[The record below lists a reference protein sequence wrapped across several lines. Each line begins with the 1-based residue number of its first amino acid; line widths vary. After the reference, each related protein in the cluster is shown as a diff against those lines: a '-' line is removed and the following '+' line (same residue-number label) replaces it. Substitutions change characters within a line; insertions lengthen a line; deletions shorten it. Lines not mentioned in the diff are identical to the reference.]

1 MPITTGSEP
10 KKEDYKKF
18 GSELKRAFSID
29 NDVLQYM
36 MNNTPGD
43 ALMQLVE
50 MAKGPKLKNKPAAVT
65 KAEKQVAKANA
76 AVKKDMLGTGP
87 RTPASKP
94 RGADPLGLM
103 KPKKKKPQTSGPST
117 RGSNKPKS
125 KPEAKKAAPKAK
137 PNSKPA
143 ASGKVSFGTAFANAR
158 KAGLKTFTWNGKK
171 YTTQTK
177 AEAAKKTPATPKPRP
192 KKQAPKSSGTSALG
206 AASAKAGQK
215 KKTAAKKAAPKRTPM
230 STVAKAPKKSGLPA
244 GVLRKFNGTLKS
256 GEAIRNIGGKSYVVK
271 KKK

>member
-10 KKEDYKKF
+10 KKEDFKKF
-18 GSELKRAFSID
+18 GSELKRAFSLD

-36 MNNTPGD
+36 LNNTPGD

-76 AVKKDMLGTGP
+76 AVKKDMLGTGS

-103 KPKKKKPQTSGPST
+103 KPKKKKAAKKAPARTEI
-117 RGSNKPKS
+117 GSAAGKAP
-125 KPEAKKAAPKAK
+125 AKKAAAKAK

-177 AEAAKKTPATPKPRP
+177 AEASKKTPATPKPRP

-206 AASAKAGQK
+206 AASSKAGQK
-215 KKTAAKKAAPKRTPM
+215 KAAAKKAAPKRTSM
-230 STVAKAPKKSGLPA
+230 GTVAKAPKKSGLPA
-244 GVLRKFNGTLKS
+244 GVLRKFSGTLKS